1 MTKQLQKLHHIT
13 ASGKYRNWK
22 KHRYQAIALASAY
35 KQLGVGFHKKS
46 ERVFSCARSIDFNKL
61 EPDKSGQS
69 VRNRYGCKDRLCPG
83 CQSSRSRKT
92 FMELL
97 QLYELYHL
105 EYPNDRAA
113 MLTLTV
119 PNVPAHAMQ
128 GELSA
133 LLTGFR
139 KLSRRK
145 PFARAVRAW
154 FRALEVTYNP
164 KTKTYHPHIHALL
177 LFHPNY
183 FDKSQALYLHHSQ
196 WLTLWQQVMRRP
208 DIKLLDI
215 RVLRASSK
223 QVTDKAMASA
233 IAEVAKY
240 ATKPADIFIPVGKG
254 YTVNP
259 LIILALS
266 KTLKHRRLIAF
277 SGLFRELRR
286 EMTRPEFQPSRDD
299 PDRYF
304 WLDATSEMEADY
316 YLQQSLI
323 KTQLNEGEDKCP

>member
-1 MTKQLQKLHHIT
+1 MTENLQKLHHIT

-35 KQLGVGFHKKS
+35 KQLGTGYQKKS
-46 ERVFSCARSIDFNKL
+46 ERVFSCARGIDFNKP

-92 FMELL
+92 FMELMK
-97 QLYELYHL
+97 LYEHYHL
-105 EYPNDRAA
+105 EYPHDRAA

-119 PNVPAHAMQ
+119 PNVPAHALQ

-145 PFARAVRAW
+145 PFENAIRAW

-164 KTKTYHPHIHALL
+164 KTQTYHPHIHALL
-177 LFHPNY
+177 LLHQNY
-183 FDKSQALYLHHSQ
+183 FDKKHELYLHHSQ
-196 WLTLWQQVMRRP
+196 WLALWQQVMRRP

-215 RVLRASSK
+215 RVLRAPSN
-223 QVTDKAMASA
+223 QVTDKAMASDKTMASA
-233 IAEVAKY
+233 IAELAKY
-240 ATKPADIFIPVGKG
+240 ATKPADIFIPIGKG

-259 LIILALS
+259 LIILALA

-277 SGLFRELRR
+277 SGLFRDLRR
-286 EMTRPEFQPSRDD
+286 EMPQPEFQPSEDD

-316 YLQQSLI
+316 YLQQNLTQ
-323 KTQLNEGEDKCP
+323 TQL

>member
-1 MTKQLQKLHHIT
+1 MNQALQKLHHVT

-22 KHRYQAIALASAY
+22 KHRYQAMALASAY
-35 KQLGVGFHKKS
+35 KQLGPDFYKKS
-46 ERVFSCARSIDFNKL
+46 ERVFGCARGIDFNKP

-97 QLYELYHL
+97 QLYEHYHL
-105 EYPNDRAA
+105 EYPDDRVA

-145 PFARAVRAW
+145 PFLNAVRAW
-154 FRALEVTYNP
+154 FRALEITYNP
-164 KTKTYHPHIHALL
+164 KTQTYHPHIHALL
-177 LFHPNY
+177 LFHPDY
-183 FDKSQALYLHHSQ
+183 FDKQHALYLHHSQ
-196 WLTLWQQVMRRP
+196 WLALWQQVMRRP

-215 RVLRASSK
+215 RVLRACSNK
-223 QVTDKAMASA
+223 VTDKAIVSDKAMASA
-233 IAEVAKY
+233 IAEIAKY

-259 LIILALS
+259 LIILALA

-286 EMTRPEFQPSRDD
+286 EMPRPEIQPSKDD

-304 WLDATSEMEADY
+304 WLDETSESEADY
-316 YLQQSLI
+316 YLYQQSLTT
-323 KTQLNEGEDKCP
+323 TQL

>member
-1 MTKQLQKLHHIT
+1 MTEKHKKLHHIT

-35 KQLGVGFHKKS
+35 KQLGTGFHKKS
-46 ERVFSCARSIDFNKL
+46 ERVFSCARGIEFNQPEK
-61 EPDKSGQS
+61 DKPGQS

-92 FMELL
+92 FMELMK
-97 QLYELYHL
+97 LYEHYHF
-105 EYPNDRAA
+105 EYPSDRAA

-119 PNVPAHAMQ
+119 PNVSAHALQ
-128 GELSA
+128 SELSA

-145 PFARAVRAW
+145 PFQNAVRAW

-177 LFHPNY
+177 LLHPNY
-183 FDKSQALYLHHSQ
+183 FDKKHALYLHHSQ
-196 WLTLWQQVMRRP
+196 WLALWQQVMKRP

-215 RVLRASSK
+215 RVLRASSN
-223 QVTDKAMASA
+223 QVIEKGIASA
-233 IAEVAKY
+233 IAELAKY

-254 YTVNP
+254 YRVNP
-259 LIILALS
+259 LIILALA

-286 EMTRPEFQPSRDD
+286 EMPSPEFQPSGDD

-316 YLQQSLI
+316 YLQQSLT
-323 KTQLNEGEDKCP
+323 KTQL